1 MRADTGQCV
10 QYFTSHAVYLGVH
23 YTLYKVVN
31 IYFYFRVRMVLEFY
45 YDLASQPSRAL
56 YIFMKANNV
65 KYEARVT
72 DLFKGITLRTIV
84 HLVYR

>member
-1 MRADTGQCV
+1 
-10 QYFTSHAVYLGVH
+10 
-23 YTLYKVVN
+23 
-31 IYFYFRVRMVLEFY
+31 MVLEFY